1 MIVPKSAVL
10 TCAVRLTDRAYAAAH
25 WRKINYF
32 YAAGRFKR
40 LLTRSPG
47 HKLVKE
53 LYSSRRTGDLK
64 GNRPAVRLG
73 HRREPKKPAASPFGV
88 NDLRDLG

>member
-1 MIVPKSAVL
+1 M
-10 TCAVRLTDRAYAAAH
+10 
-25 WRKINYF
+25 
-32 YAAGRFKR
+32 
-40 LLTRSPG
+40 LTRSPG

-73 HRREPKKPAASPFGV
+73 RGVKWSETRSEAMLSMQGRGQVQYAEMGFSRDGRITGLGIHKTVDPDIGHEIFVGIVAAAA
-88 NDLRDLG
+88 